1 MKNRNASKAE
11 KSSLRDYIWAL
22 KGIRIPL
29 TALIVTLGAELLSTY
44 AGLNISLFTGD
55 MVDARGNIPTVELVK
70 FSMAYLLIAF
80 AASIRLIASSF
91 ASEKINLGLRTKLW
105 RKIMRIPQSDYGND
119 CGESLVSRVTTDCDY
134 TSKLLTTFVE
144 MIAVA
149 LSLVI
154 NVSKMYS
161 LNLKLANAMVIII
174 PVSVIFGWG
183 YAKLSFLFGQ
193 KTQASLASTTTYL
206 VERTQNLNLIKTSST
221 QQEEIKKGLD
231 HFQAQY
237 TMQIKNGLLNLGY
250 SAMQRLFDILSLLI
264 PFLIGA
270 KLVRENVIRPGVV
283 IAFYSI
289 SSSVCMIATNFINN
303 IGTIRSA
310 NGALTRV
317 INVLKLSDEDTKAG
331 IPLEETEQD
340 IEIQDLS
347 FAYGDK
353 TVLDGISCVI
363 PKNKVTAI
371 IGSNGSGKSTLFRLI
386 DRLNEPDRGEL
397 RLGDKNAREYNL
409 HEWRKAFCLVAQDSP
424 MIEGTVREN
433 MCYGC
438 RQDISDEKL
447 LEIAKLSRVY
457 DFVSKLPDKFET
469 HVALGGANFSGGQR
483 QCIAIARAMLNDPKY
498 LLLDEATSNLDA
510 QNEHAVLDALKE
522 LMKGRTTVIIAHSLA
537 SIRHAD
543 HVIVLHNGKVESM
556 GAPAMILNKTD
567 NYLSKVARRREC

>member
-270 KLVRENVIRPGVV
+270 KLVSENVIRPGVV

-469 HVALGGANFSGGQR
+469 HVVLGGANFSGGQR

>member
-221 QQEEIKKGLD
+221 QQE
-231 HFQAQY
+231 
-237 TMQIKNGLLNLGY
+237 
-250 SAMQRLFDILSLLI
+250 
-264 PFLIGA
+264 
-270 KLVRENVIRPGVV
+270 
-283 IAFYSI
+283 
-289 SSSVCMIATNFINN
+289 
-303 IGTIRSA
+303 
-310 NGALTRV
+310 
-317 INVLKLSDEDTKAG
+317 
-331 IPLEETEQD
+331 
-340 IEIQDLS
+340 
-347 FAYGDK
+347 
-353 TVLDGISCVI
+353 
-363 PKNKVTAI
+363 
-371 IGSNGSGKSTLFRLI
+371 
-386 DRLNEPDRGEL
+386 
-397 RLGDKNAREYNL
+397 
-409 HEWRKAFCLVAQDSP
+409 
-424 MIEGTVREN
+424 
-433 MCYGC
+433 
-438 RQDISDEKL
+438 
-447 LEIAKLSRVY
+447 
-457 DFVSKLPDKFET
+457 
-469 HVALGGANFSGGQR
+469 
-483 QCIAIARAMLNDPKY
+483 
-498 LLLDEATSNLDA
+498 
-510 QNEHAVLDALKE
+510 
-522 LMKGRTTVIIAHSLA
+522 
-537 SIRHAD
+537 
-543 HVIVLHNGKVESM
+543 
-556 GAPAMILNKTD
+556 
-567 NYLSKVARRREC
+567 